1 MCSFGSYLLR
11 ARITISVC
19 PCRDRRNGAR
29 AMELDEK
36 RDTWPYTV
44 HWDRQLMHTTYGR
57 CDSAPFGEYQT
68 VLFKSYRKLQLQ
80 SSCWTVEVDA
90 WVWPTKCIF
99 QFLFSPIFDH
109 FFVLR
114 VIKIKWHASPLPP
127 SQLRIGIGTPSGLAF
142 HTFVAQYRT
151 SVGTAIIINWIIYC
165 FFAQRWASFV
175 CTITTQR
182 HWMGHR
188 A

>member
-1 MCSFGSYLLR
+1 M
-11 ARITISVC
+11 
-19 PCRDRRNGAR
+19 
-29 AMELDEK
+29 
-36 RDTWPYTV
+36 
-44 HWDRQLMHTTYGR
+44 
-57 CDSAPFGEYQT
+57 
-68 VLFKSYRKLQLQ
+68 
-80 SSCWTVEVDA
+80 EVDA

-182 HWMGHR
+182 PPRVSVKNSETGSGDRWWLMGNRHGR
-188 A
+188 ITCENSISEWKEIADISIEGVSVRNAERRVGVRDVCESHEYLSIRVDVNYFEYKSI